1 MHPSARRVGVSP
13 YSITPSPFFSSHCAP
28 NLILKQ
34 KPSYSF
40 PPQPFFVAYSF
51 CLSNDSK
58 KCVVRTSMRL
68 TECWRPFRRSS
79 GRGEEGDRIGGEGG
93 VYQRRRRRDQ
103 CRSRFWNPGFPP
115 SVVKTS
121 SDSCSRGGVSCL
133 IQLPRTQLLHP
144 RVSDHRRIIYTQK
157 SDVFSIFHETW
168 PMWEYYIVQN
178 KQLIS

>member
-1 MHPSARRVGVSP
+1 MLSTPPSL
-13 YSITPSPFFSSHCAP
+13 ISHVAP

-40 PPQPFFVAYSF
+40 PFPPTFFAAAHISF

-68 TECWRPFRRSS
+68 TECWRPFRRSA
-79 GRGEEGDRIGGEGG
+79 GRGEEADRIGGEGG
-93 VYQRRRRRDQ
+93 VCKRRRGRDQ
-103 CRSRFWNPGFPP
+103 CRCRFWNPGFPP
-115 SVVKTS
+115 SVVKAS
-121 SDSCSRGGVSCL
+121 SESCSHGGVSCL

-144 RVSDHRRIIYTQK
+144 RASDHRRIIYTQK

-168 PMWEYYIVQN
+168 PIWEYHIA
-178 KQLIS
+178 KISC

>member
-1 MHPSARRVGVSP
+1 MSRTRQFNTTSPSSPRPCLATSTSASKCSSSRCLSLFYHPFP
-13 YSITPSPFFSSHCAP
+13 LFFFSLCPQLDSQAKAF
-28 NLILKQ
+28 ILLP
-34 KPSYSF
+34 PST
-40 PPQPFFVAYSF
+40 FFVAYSF

-79 GRGEEGDRIGGEGG
+79 GRGDEGDGIGG
-93 VYQRRRRRDQ
+93 RRRGRDQ
-103 CRSRFWNPGFPP
+103 CRCRFWNPGFPP

-144 RVSDHRRIIYTQK
+144 RASDHRRIIYTQK
-157 SDVFSIFHETW
+157 
-168 PMWEYYIVQN
+168 
-178 KQLIS
+178 KLIAKISC